1 MVEVTYPIFVI
12 GYNTPLLAQVRGVIA
27 AENPETA
34 RRLLDEEVRGE
45 FSKKGWNLNDSA
57 DYRIHDKIETLEFM
71 ADREGVI
78 FLESR

>member
-1 MVEVTYPIFVI
+1 MAETRYPIFVI
-12 GYNTPLLAQVRGVIA
+12 GYNTPLIAQVRGVIA
-27 AENPETA
+27 AENPEMA
-34 RRLLDEEVRGE
+34 RRLLDEEIRSD
-45 FSKKGWNLNDSA
+45 FSKKGWNLNDSV